1 MWDSNASSIKI
12 FHRSPSESHDEW
24 IERIT
29 AHPFKDGDR
38 ETAELQS
45 DTQEEIDMVDEIQF
59 IFSPRENDKE
69 DDRGSANETENLTDQ
84 KRRSRELTEKLPVLA
99 QLWWLNSKQL
109 DIATELLANGSRNSI
124 WRIPLGESG
133 VFDFFLRIFTRHELR
148 LSLKIHILRLIGNS
162 CADIDGNRAR
172 INASSY
178 YISAIIKQLKY
189 TAMLPYALPVLY
201 NICVDYVPNQI
212 LASKSYLTRELI
224 DLVKNPSFDNSLPT
238 FEYVCRILTLLM
250 SQPSEVEFAPDY
262 TVTAL
267 FRTAADNKSHV
278 DFDNFISLT
287 NIAIC
292 YLQHEKFQKAFVSA
306 NGSLDDIITILVDS
320 YARYDTQPAIA
331 ENDDIKALTNM
342 RNSLNQVLSDISALS
357 EFAEACPIFSRFSTT
372 LQQWIV
378 APCAKVQL
386 QVCSCVMLGN
396 LARCDAT
403 CIKFVQTLQIHK
415 PLITIVSKELSSQI
429 LHASLGFLKNL
440 AIPLENKT
448 SIGEEKVFP
457 VLSRVLALD
466 NIPQVQFSAVSLA
479 RQLTIG
485 TFENVYRLLHEKSSK
500 NAETTFSLLCSLF
513 TKTDDEPIKMEIARL
528 TTSICR
534 VLCSQTG
541 VCQELTES
549 TRAQFFQI
557 YPDIGIHLRS
567 VVSQSKWPVVRS
579 EGWFVLALISRFTES
594 AKTIIQL
601 LQNSKFF
608 ELLTQIV
615 IGELVV
621 STLSNPSVLISTSSS
636 EELSTPDTLDLN
648 PEPIKPHAKAVE
660 MARLD
665 RENALVFVNEIIKS
679 SSDKISVAQNIKMKE
694 LLKRGG
700 EILMEQSKTMAEAD
714 KNTS

>member
-1 MWDSNASSIKI
+1 MWDSNTGDIKI
-12 FHRSPSESHDEW
+12 FYRSPSESRDEW
-24 IERIT
+24 IARIT
-29 AHPFKDGDR
+29 ARPFKDCEG

-45 DTQEEIDMVDEIQF
+45 DTQEVIDMVDEIQF
-59 IFSPRENDKE
+59 IFSPRENNME
-69 DDRGSANETENLTDQ
+69 DDRVSANKTGNLTDQ
-84 KRRSRELTEKLPVLA
+84 KRRSRVLTEKLPVLA

-109 DIATELLANGSRNSI
+109 DIAIEILANGSRDSI

-133 VFDFFLRIFTRHELR
+133 VLDFFLQIISRYELK
-148 LSLKIHILRLIGNS
+148 LPLKIQILRLIGNS
-162 CADIDGNRAR
+162 CADIDENRAR

-178 YISAIIKQLKY
+178 YITAIIKQLKY
-189 TAMLPYALPVLY
+189 TALLPYVLPVLY
-201 NICVDYVPNQI
+201 NICVDYVPNQL
-212 LASKSYLTRELI
+212 LASKSYLTKELI
-224 DLVKNPSFDNSLPT
+224 DLIKNSSFDKSLPT
-238 FEYVCRILTLLM
+238 FEYVCRIMALLVL
-250 SQPSEVEFAPDY
+250 QPLEIELAPDY

-267 FRTAADNKSHV
+267 FRAAADNKSYV

-306 NGSLDDIITILVDS
+306 NGSLDDIITVLVDS
-320 YARYDTQPAIA
+320 YARYDIQPAIA

-357 EFAEACPIFSRFSTT
+357 EFKEICPIFSRFCTT
-372 LQQWIV
+372 LQQWLV
-378 APCAKVQL
+378 APCAKIQL

-396 LARCDAT
+396 LARSDAT
-403 CIKFVQTLQIHK
+403 CIKFVQTLKLHK
-415 PLITIVSKELSSQI
+415 PLITIASKETSSQI

-448 SIGEEKVFP
+448 LIGEEEIFP

-466 NIPQVQFSAVSLA
+466 KIPQVQFSTVSLA

-485 TFENVYRLLHEKSSK
+485 TFDNVYRLLHETSPN
-500 NAETTFSLLCSLF
+500 NAETTFSSLCSLF

-534 VLCSQTG
+534 VLYSQTEP
-541 VCQELTES
+541 CQGLTKS
-549 TRAQFFQI
+549 TRAQFFQT
-557 YPDIGIHLRS
+557 YPDTGNHLRF

-579 EGWFVLALISRFTES
+579 EGWFVLALISRFAES
-594 AKTIIQL
+594 AITIIQL
-601 LQNSKFF
+601 LQDSNFF

-615 IGELVV
+615 VGDLVV
-621 STLSNPSVLISTSSS
+621 GTSTKPTVSLSTSSS
-636 EELSTPDTLDLN
+636 EELATTDTLDLN

-660 MARLD
+660 MTRLD
-665 RENALVFVNEIIKS
+665 RENALVFINEILKFS
-679 SSDKISVAQNIKMKE
+679 SNEASVAQNMKLKE

-700 EILMEQSKTMAEAD
+700 GILLSEVD
-714 KNTS
+714 KNTSQ